1 MCDGEYCSDWDEEC
15 VMVNTVV
22 TGMKSVL
29 AKALIPLL
37 LFIEV
42 SENNPWIVTLGNGL
56 CTEE

>member
-22 TGMKSVL
+22 IGMKSVL

-42 SENNPWIVTLGNGL
+42 SENNP
-56 CTEE
+56 